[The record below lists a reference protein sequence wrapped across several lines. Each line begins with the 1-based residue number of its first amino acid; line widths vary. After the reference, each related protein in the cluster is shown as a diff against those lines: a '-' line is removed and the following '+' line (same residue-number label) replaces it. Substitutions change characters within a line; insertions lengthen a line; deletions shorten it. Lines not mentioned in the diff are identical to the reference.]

1 VSPGVQSN
9 IGPELFRAR
18 ALLGKARAGER
29 VTLDADATVS
39 GRPAYKLSWTEDTSR
54 APNDVT
60 IDLTLWIDRDTYAP
74 LRYTDHS
81 FGTDAEGRP
90 FDQTYKATIANFE
103 RLSDTAANRE
113 QLKMSPHPDAR
124 RVTRSQTQMP

>member
-1 VSPGVQSN
+1 VG
-9 IGPELFRAR
+9 G
-18 ALLGKARAGER
+18 
-29 VTLDADATVS
+29 TLDADATVS

-54 APNDVT
+54 APNDMT

-113 QLKMSPHPDAR
+113 
-124 RVTRSQTQMP
+124 